1 MNVTKIGNRFLNS
14 RFMNAVCSER
24 AGDAAATIAL
34 LSTTTKDLVNCA
46 YYTTQSLHN
55 KKIPEEKRKFVAG
68 IDLSNGILNVLSQL
82 TIGMYIKNKTP
93 VAFDYLFRNSK
104 MSKNAYNAAKG
115 GFSLIVTLVVAQVLL
130 KRILTPFISTPM
142 AHYFKEYADKKDAA
156 TKKTNNE
163 QDKNTETAK
172 DDKTEKAKETE
183 KTKQTIATEKA
194 ETQQNSKVSINSMN
208 TNLSS
213 PFKSFEGLLKVK

>member
-115 GFSLIVTLVVAQVLL
+115 GFALIVTLVVAQVLL

-142 AHYFKEYADKKDAA
+142 AHYFKEYADKKEAA
-156 TKKTNNE
+156 SKNNNE
-163 QDKNTETAK
+163 PDKNTEAVK
-172 DDKTEKAKETE
+172 DDKTEKTKETE
-183 KTKQTIATEKA
+183 KKKQTIATEKA
-194 ETQQNSKVSINSMN
+194 ETQQSSTVSINSMN